1 VTALADLIGESPAIE
16 AVRREITRL
25 VSNRPR
31 GRWPA
36 VLIQGETGT
45 GKGVVA
51 RILHEGGA
59 RAGGPFV
66 DVNCAAI
73 PETLLEAELFGF
85 ERGAFTDA
93 RRSKAGLFQTAHR
106 GTIFLDEVGLLPD
119 TLQAKLLTVLEEQ
132 TVRRLGATEA
142 ERVDVWVVSASNTDL
157 RAAVRERRFREDLY
171 HRLAVLTLT
180 LPPLR
185 ERGRDVVRLAESFL
199 VRACQEYGL
208 PAKHLAP
215 DAEARLLAYLWPGN
229 VREVANLI
237 ERVALLGDGDVVTA
251 GLLGLEEPAGEKAGA
266 DGEADATLASAEEVA
281 RDHLRATLERT
292 GWNISRTAALL
303 GISRN
308 TVRARTE
315 RFRLHQ
321 GETARSGARGG
332 QGSEPEVA
340 APPSA
345 VGAGPASTSRAAEA
359 SMSPATVRWER
370 RPVTCVRVAL
380 VLPDQDERPDT
391 SRTLQLMIDKIRV
404 FGGRVEEIGQAGL
417 DATFG
422 LESLEDA
429 PRRAANA
436 ALAVVKG
443 AEDGPPV
450 GRSVRV
456 AMHASP
462 VLVGRIAGAPEID
475 RDEKR
480 HVSDELDNLLAVAE
494 PGAIL
499 LTAATGSLLD
509 RRFDLVPLSG
519 IPGPG
524 RPPLRLAGRG
534 GPRLG
539 FGGRMSRFVGRAQ
552 ELALLEA
559 WWAAAVGGNGQVVGI
574 VGEPGVGK
582 SRLLW
587 EFIQGQRQQA
597 RVFEAAAVVLGTPT
611 PYGPIIDLLRAILGI
626 EPSND
631 TDTVRAKVTRHVRDL
646 DPAFGPIV
654 PPVLALLD
662 VAPDDAEWPALDAA
676 QRRQRTLDA
685 VKALLVRESRRRPM
699 MLALEDAHWLDSESQ
714 TLVDNLVDGLPAAPL
729 LLILTYRP
737 EYRHG
742 WGGRTYYKQLR
753 VDPLGGPS
761 VQELLRDLLG
771 EHPSLADLPARLVE
785 WTEGN
790 PLFLEEIVRSL
801 VETGVLAGDGGAYKL
816 AARVTSLQVPGT
828 VEEVLAHRM
837 DRLRPSER
845 ALLQSASVIGRD
857 VPYAVLASTAELPE
871 ADLRRSLGVLR
882 EGEFLYEA
890 SIFPERAYTFKHA
903 LTQEVAYRSLLPE
916 AQRKLHAR
924 IVEILEAGATQG
936 SADRLDRLAYHAFRG
951 EVWEKAVEY
960 LRQSGRRALLASAN
974 REAVELLEQA
984 LTALHRLPP
993 TPARLQQ
1000 ALALR
1005 LTLRDPLWSLGRVD
1019 RIHEQLGEADAIA
1032 RELGDARGLARTACY
1047 LCHYLWAVARLD
1059 AALEASER
1067 ALASASNVGDRLLV
1081 AETELYRGVIF
1092 MAQGNCAGAT
1102 HLLQRID
1109 LEFRQLATG
1118 ASKGVSRVAA
1128 VWLHVRCYLTR
1139 ALAELGRF
1147 EEGLTV
1153 GQEAVHLA
1161 EASGTAFGMVTALA
1175 GLGTLYLR
1183 KSEPTAAIPLLER
1196 GLELCRTYSVNNW
1209 LPTIEA
1215 SLGAAYAGAGR
1226 VDDGVRLLEEAVD
1239 LHSRTGI
1246 VATFSLWRIYLG
1258 EAYLRAG
1265 RLSESLEE
1273 ARRALAECRARGER
1287 GYEAWALHLLA
1298 AVGAR
1303 QETLDSDDVH
1313 TSYVSALERA
1323 EELGMRPLALRCL
1336 LGLARLGEREGDV
1349 AGAIVHRE
1357 RAHRLGTE
1365 LGISLMRLEP

>member
-1 VTALADLIGESPAIE
+1 
-16 AVRREITRL
+16 
-25 VSNRPR
+25 
-31 GRWPA
+31 

-119 TLQAKLLTVLEEQ
+119 TLQAKLLTVLEDQ

-215 DAEARLLAYLWPGN
+215 DAEARLLAYRWPGN

-251 GLLGLEEPAGEKAGA
+251 GMLGLEEPAGEKAGA
-266 DGEADATLASAEEVA
+266 DRETDATLASAEEVA

-321 GETARSGARGG
+321 GETARSVARGG
-332 QGSEPEVA
+332 QGSGAEVA
-340 APPSA
+340 APSA
-345 VGAGPASTSRAAEA
+345 AAVAGPASTSRAAEA
-359 SMSPATVRWER
+359 SMSPAAVRWER

-380 VLPDQDERPDT
+380 ALPDQDERPDT
-391 SRTLQLMIDKIRV
+391 SRTLQLIIDKIRV
-404 FGGRVEEIGQAGL
+404 FGGRVEEIGQAAL

-462 VLVGRIAGAPEID
+462 VLVGLIAGALEID

-480 HVSDELDNLLAVAE
+480 HVSGELDSLLAVAE

-509 RRFDLVPLSG
+509 RRFDLVALSG

-534 GPRLG
+534 APGLG

-587 EFIQGQRQQA
+587 EFIQGQRPQA
-597 RVFEAAAVVLGTPT
+597 RVFEGAAVVLGTPT
-611 PYGPIIDLLRAILGI
+611 PYGPIVDLLRAILGI

-631 TDTVRAKVTRHVRDL
+631 ADTVRAKVTRHVRDL

-662 VAPDDAEWPALDAA
+662 VAPADAEWPVLDAA

-685 VKALLVRESRRRPM
+685 VKALLVCESRRRPM
-699 MLALEDAHWLDSESQ
+699 MLALEDVHWLDSESQ
-714 TLVDNLVDGLPAAPL
+714 TLVDNLVDGLPVAPL

-742 WGGRTYYKQLR
+742 WGGRSCYTQLR

-761 VQELLRDLLG
+761 VQELLRGLLG

-801 VETGVLAGDGGAYKL
+801 VETGVLAGDPGAYTL

-857 VPYAVLASTAELPE
+857 VPYAVLASIAELPE

-882 EGEFLYEA
+882 EGEFLNEA
-890 SIFPERAYTFKHA
+890 SLFPERAYTFKHA
-903 LTQEVAYRSLLPE
+903 LTQEVAYRSLVPE
-916 AQRKLHAR
+916 AQRRLHAR
-924 IVEILEAGATQG
+924 IVQILEAGATQG

-960 LRQSGRRALLASAN
+960 LRQSGRRALFASAN

-1019 RIHEQLGEADAIA
+1019 RIREQLGEADAIA
-1032 RELGDARGLARTACY
+1032 HELGDARGLAKAACY

-1067 ALASASNVGDRLLV
+1067 ALASASKVGDRLLV

-1092 MAQGNCAGAT
+1092 MTQGNCERAT

-1109 LEFRQLATG
+1109 LEFRQFATG
-1118 ASKGVSRVAA
+1118 PSKGASRVAA
-1128 VWLHVRCYLTR
+1128 VWLLVRCYLTR

-1153 GQEAVHLA
+1153 GQEAIHLA
-1161 EASGTAFGMVTALA
+1161 EASGAAFGMVTALA
-1175 GLGTLYLR
+1175 GLATLYLR
-1183 KSEPTAAIPLLER
+1183 KSEPPAAIPLLER

-1226 VDDGVRLLEEAVD
+1226 VDDGVRRLEEAVD

-1246 VATFSLWRIYLG
+1246 VATSSLWRIYLG

-1303 QETLDSDDVH
+1303 QESLDSDHVH
-1313 TSYVSALERA
+1313 TGYVSALERA

-1357 RAHRLGTE
+1357 RARRLGTE
-1365 LGISLMRLEP
+1365 LGMSLIGLDA